1 MIFDPPTGEPE
12 PTLMWNYEDS
22 VLPASS
28 LASSSYQAGLHTLTL
43 PALAEDQMGNYSCIA
58 QNSLGAYK

>member
-1 MIFDPPTGEPE
+1 
-12 PTLMWNYEDS
+12 MWNYEDS